1 MTSIEVDPTLK
12 ADSTYGDEISNYT
25 ASLTSSVQNYHY
37 ENGRRYHAYREGS
50 YVMPNDER
58 ENNRLDIFHHI
69 HSLMLGG
76 RLHLAPIGE
85 NPQRILD
92 IGTGTGIWAIEMG
105 DEHPS
110 AEILGN
116 DLSPIQPSMVP
127 PNVRFEINDIEDTW
141 TYATSFDYI
150 HCRYMAGSI
159 LDWPKLARQAY
170 KHTKPGGWV
179 EFSDWDLHPYS
190 SDGTLKPD
198 SAYVKQHQITIH
210 ACDQIGRDASP
221 GEKLFSRLKAAGF
234 QNLVHQIF
242 KLPMGPW
249 PKNPKLKELGAF
261 NLLQYLEGVEGFTL
275 APFTRVLGWTAEE
288 VQVFLV
294 DVRRDCRDPRIHAQ
308 HD

>member
-1 MTSIEVDPTLK
+1 
-12 ADSTYGDEISNYT
+12 
-25 ASLTSSVQNYHY
+25 
-37 ENGRRYHAYREGS
+37 
-50 YVMPNDER
+50 
-58 ENNRLDIFHHI
+58 
-69 HSLMLGG
+69 MLGG
-76 RLHLAPIGE
+76 RLYLAPIGE

-116 DLSPIQPSMVP
+116 DLRVP
-127 PNVRFEINDIEDTW
+127 PNVRFEIDDAEDTW
-141 TYATSFDYI
+141 TYSTPFDYI

-159 LDWPKLARQAY
+159 LDWPRLVRQAY
-170 KHTKPGGWV
+170 KLSCPPSATFKAGHTKPGGWV

-198 SAYVKQHQITIH
+198 SAYLKQHQITLH

-234 QNLVHQIF
+234 QNLIHQVF

-249 PKNPKLKELGAF
+249 AKNSKLKELGAF

-275 APFTRVLGWTAEE
+275 APFTRVLGWTPQE

-294 DVRRDCRDPRIHAQ
+294 DVRRDCRDPKIHAQ
-308 HD
+308 YD